1 VGGRQVL
8 LIDDVSD
15 SGLSLVEARRLMMEA
30 GAAEVI
36 TAVFARKPWPE
47 RTSEPDHVAWEALSR
62 FLVGYGMDIAG
73 AWRGLPYIG
82 AADEVIPGSE

>member
-1 VGGRQVL
+1 
-8 LIDDVSD
+8 
-15 SGLSLVEARRLMMEA
+15 
-30 GAAEVI
+30 
-36 TAVFARKPWPE
+36 
-47 RTSEPDHVAWEALSR
+47 VAWEAPSR